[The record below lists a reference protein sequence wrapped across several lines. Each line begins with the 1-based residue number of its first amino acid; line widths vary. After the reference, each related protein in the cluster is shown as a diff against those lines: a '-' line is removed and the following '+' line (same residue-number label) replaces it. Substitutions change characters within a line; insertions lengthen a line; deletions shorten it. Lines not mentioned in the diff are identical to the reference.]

1 MHELIQWLVT
11 TIGVLGYPG
20 IFILMA
26 IESSAFPFPSE
37 VIMIPSGYL
46 AQKGEMNIAVV
57 VICGTAGSLIGAYI
71 NYFAARYLGRPL
83 LLKYGRYV
91 FLTER
96 KFARSE
102 AFFQKHG
109 EISTFIGRL
118 LPGVRQ
124 IVSLPAGLAEMN
136 HVRFSLYT
144 LLGAGL
150 WVTVLS
156 AIGFF
161 IGANESLVEQYSRQA
176 LIGAIVISIVIIIV
190 YVWIH
195 RRSANAKS
203 QTPNP
208 K

>member
-1 MHELIQWLVT
+1 MHELIQWFVT

-46 AQKGEMNIAVV
+46 AHKGEMNITVV

-96 KFARSE
+96 KFARATLFGAE
-102 AFFQKHG
+102 CQLPRFQTCLKC
-109 EISTFIGRL
+109 TF
-118 LPGVRQ
+118 
-124 IVSLPAGLAEMN
+124 
-136 HVRFSLYT
+136 Y
-144 LLGAGL
+144 
-150 WVTVLS
+150 
-156 AIGFF
+156 
-161 IGANESLVEQYSRQA
+161 
-176 LIGAIVISIVIIIV
+176 
-190 YVWIH
+190 
-195 RRSANAKS
+195 
-203 QTPNP
+203 
-208 K
+208 